1 MKICPKCGVEKR
13 ESEFGIRKSGFRAGQ
28 FRGECKPCEKARLA
42 NYWAEHKE
50 KRRQQRKSW
59 RVRDRKVNPEKWAA
73 EAKVRRERDP
83 EKANRIAREWR
94 KQNPEKVRV
103 IQKTHRKSHP
113 LRVISDRLRTRVNA
127 VLRGRC
133 KSAHTLELLGCSLE
147 HLKVWLAFYFQPGMS
162 FANYGLWH
170 IDHIRPCASFDL
182 SNPVQQRECFHYTNL
197 QPLWAKE
204 NMSKGTKELL

>member
-1 MKICPKCGVEKR
+1 MKRCPTCGVEKL
-13 ESEFGIRKSGFRAGQ
+13 ESEFGIRKSGYRAGQ

-50 KRRQQRKSW
+50 KRRQLRKAW
-59 RVRDRKVNPEKWAA
+59 RKRDRLLHPEKWAA
-73 EAKVRRERDP
+73 EVKARRARDP
-83 EKANRIAREWR
+83 EKTNRIAREWR
-94 KQNPEKVRV
+94 KQNPEKWRGVL
-103 IQKTHRKSHP
+103 HRSNSKP
-113 LRVISDRLRTRVNA
+113 QRRLVNRLRTRINA

-204 NMSKGTKELL
+204 NMSKGDKELL